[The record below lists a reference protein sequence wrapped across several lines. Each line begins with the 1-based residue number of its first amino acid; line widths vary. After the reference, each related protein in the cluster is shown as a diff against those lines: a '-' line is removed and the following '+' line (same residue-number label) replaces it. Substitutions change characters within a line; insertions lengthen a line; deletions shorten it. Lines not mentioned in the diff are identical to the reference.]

1 MSFEGQ
7 TRDYTLKQL
16 YEKCRFTFQES
27 ELSPNIRKKIGLYS
41 ESLQDIWR
49 YKNEVSRLKRFME
62 NKRNTVLMLGL
73 IGIFTLFFIIGVFFI
88 LIAVLYHVYSYSPSK
103 RKYANMQQALDDRT
117 RIWYH
122 NIELLSKE
130 ITDELTAVHQQ
141 KIKPTVT
148 EIKID
153 YASILKLAQ
162 ERDQLKYLKCP
173 NCGAPITP
181 SPTGTT
187 IVCKY
192 CNKTIQTQSIIDE
205 LKEILYP
212 NK

>member
-7 TRDYTLKQL
+7 ARDYTLKQL

-27 ELSPNIRKKIGLYS
+27 ELSPNIRKKIGLSS

-49 YKNEVSRLKRFME
+49 HKNEVLRIEREK
-62 NKRNTVLMLGL
+62 NGKRNTVYILGF
-73 IGIFTLFFIIGVFFI
+73 IGIVTLFFIIGVFFI
-88 LIAVLYHVYSYSPSK
+88 LVAVLYHVYSYSPTQ
-103 RKYANMQQALDDRT
+103 RKYASMQQALDDRT

-130 ITDELTAVHQQ
+130 IADELTAVHQQ

-153 YASILKLAQ
+153 YASILRLAQ

-173 NCGAPITP
+173 NCSAPITP
-181 SPTGTT
+181 SPAGTT
-187 IVCKY
+187 TICKY
-192 CNKTIQTQSIIDE
+192 CNKTIQTQNIIDE
-205 LKEILYP
+205 LKQILYP
-212 NK
+212 NQ